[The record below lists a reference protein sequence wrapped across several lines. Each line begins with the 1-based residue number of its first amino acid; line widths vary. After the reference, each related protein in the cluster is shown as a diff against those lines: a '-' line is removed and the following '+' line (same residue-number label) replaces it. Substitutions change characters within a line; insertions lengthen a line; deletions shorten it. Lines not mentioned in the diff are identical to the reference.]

1 MPIKLYYSI
10 LGSLF
15 KLTQSVIY
23 TAILFG
29 ITTVSN
35 VIVIMQILSRQIQIY
50 LSRVTCS
57 KFRNDDGKYFV
68 SKLLYY
74 IENITVFLPG
84 CYSVIPD
91 VPSSLKYV
99 IFI

>member
-1 MPIKLYYSI
+1 MAIKLYYSI
-10 LGSLF
+10 QGSLF
-15 KLTQSVIY
+15 KFIQSVIY

-29 ITTVSN
+29 ITTASN
-35 VIVIMQILSRQIQIY
+35 VIVIIQVLSRQIQIY

-74 IENITVFLPG
+74 IEYTTIFLPG

-99 IFI
+99 ICI

>member
-10 LGSLF
+10 QGSLF
-15 KLTQSVIY
+15 KLIQSVIY

-29 ITTVSN
+29 ITTASN
-35 VIVIMQILSRQIQIY
+35 VIVIMQILLRQIQIY

-57 KFRNDDGKYFV
+57 KFRNYGKYFV

-74 IENITVFLPG
+74 IENITIFLPG

-91 VPSSLKYV
+91 VRSSLKYV

>member
-10 LGSLF
+10 QGSLF

-23 TAILFG
+23 TAKLFG

-35 VIVIMQILSRQIQIY
+35 IVAANSNI
-50 LSRVTCS
+50 SRVTCS
-57 KFRNDDGKYFV
+57 IFRNDDGKYFV

-74 IENITVFLPG
+74 IENITIFLPG